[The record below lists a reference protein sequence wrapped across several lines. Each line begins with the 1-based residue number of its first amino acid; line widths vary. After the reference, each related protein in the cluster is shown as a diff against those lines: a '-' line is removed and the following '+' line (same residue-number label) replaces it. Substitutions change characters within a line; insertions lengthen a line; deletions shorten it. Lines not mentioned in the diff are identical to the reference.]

1 MVVCFNTQ
9 PPEGGWEKILG
20 QPQGDCVSTHSRP
33 KAAGDRMA
41 AKNIR
46 LPVSTH
52 SRPKAA
58 GTVDADTL
66 TAYTVSTH
74 SRPKAAGLN
83 LMRGGFEALFQHT
96 AARRRLDERD
106 RINGEFASFNTQ
118 PPEGGWPLGADA
130 RHRRF
135 GFQHT
140 AARRRLAE
148 KARHGGKRHLFQHT
162 AARRRLDERDCITW
176 QTCKF
181 QHTAARRRLDW

>member
-1 MVVCFNTQ
+1 
-9 PPEGGWEKILG
+9 
-20 QPQGDCVSTHSRP
+20 
-33 KAAGDRMA
+33 MA

-96 AARRRLDERD
+96 AARRRL
-106 RINGEFASFNTQ
+106 AV
-118 PPEGGWPLGADA
+118 GGRCAPSAVWVSTHSRPK
-130 RHRRF
+130 
-135 GFQHT
+135 
-140 AARRRLAE
+140 AA
-148 KARHGGKRHLFQHT
+148 G
-162 AARRRLDERDCITW
+162 
-176 QTCKF
+176 
-181 QHTAARRRLDW
+181 